1 MRSVFLGI
9 LPAIAGVALLGGCA
23 IGPDYVAP
31 TIDTPPAFMG
41 EAAVVA
47 RPIPP
52 APVDAWWRGFNDP
65 VLDRMIDRALAQN
78 LDLAQAAARVKQAR
92 AGLGAATAALL
103 PSASIEARSAQA
115 HASTQTPTGRL
126 LAATPNFDRDGALYE
141 ANVVAGWELDVFGG
155 SRRDQEA
162 ARAEYEGARAGVAAA
177 RLAVAA
183 QTADTY
189 MLVRGLQ
196 ARLAVAR
203 QQVETQ
209 GRLVETVRLQRTRGV
224 AAELQLQQAL
234 GALHQTRANI
244 PVLEEGLDAA
254 LNAMDVLLGAQP
266 GTHRAELAAPAPIP
280 SAPGLAE
287 AGGPTEL
294 LRRRPD
300 LVLAEQR
307 LRASNAQIGSA
318 LSQYFPKFSL
328 SGLIG
333 TATTSSSALF
343 ESPASQ
349 AQGVLGL
356 RWRLFDFGRVVAEVS
371 AARGQK
377 AEALA
382 AYQQSVLRAT
392 EDVENAF
399 SSLIKREEQER
410 GLANGE
416 ASLAKARDASKAAY
430 DAGVVSLVEVLD
442 ADARLLSVR
451 DARAQ
456 ARTEAARASIRS
468 FRALGGGWDHT
479 VGASKG

>member
-1 MRSVFLGI
+1 
-9 LPAIAGVALLGGCA
+9 
-23 IGPDYVAP
+23 VAP
-31 TIDTPPAFMG
+31 TIAAPPTFMG
-41 EAAVVA
+41 QAAVVA
-47 RPIPP
+47 RPAPA

-65 VLDRMIDRALAQN
+65 ILDRMVDRALAQN
-78 LDLAQAAARVKQAR
+78 LDLAQAAARVTQAR

-103 PSASIEARSAQA
+103 PSASVEARGAQA
-115 HASTQTPTGRL
+115 HSSTQTPTGRL

-209 GRLVETVRLQRTRGV
+209 GRLVETVRLQRAQGV
-224 AAELQLQQAL
+224 AAELQLDQAI
-234 GALHQTRANI
+234 GALQQTRASI
-244 PVLEEGLDAA
+244 PVLEEALDAA

-266 GTHRAELAAPAPIP
+266 GTYRAELAVAAPIP
-280 SAPGLAE
+280 AAPGLAD
-287 AGGPTEL
+287 AGGPAEL

-300 LVLAEQR
+300 LVVAEQR
-307 LRASNAQIGSA
+307 LRASNARVGSA
-318 LSQYFPKFSL
+318 LSQYFPKLSL
-328 SGLIG
+328 SGLVG
-333 TATTSSSALF
+333 TATTSSGALF
-343 ESPASQ
+343 EGSASQ

-356 RWRLFDFGRVVAEVS
+356 RWRLFDFGRVGAEVS

-399 SSLIKREEQER
+399 SSLVKREDQER
-410 GLANGE
+410 VLADGE
-416 ASLAKARDASKAAY
+416 VSLTKARDASKAAY
-430 DAGVVSLVEVLD
+430 SAGVVSLVEVLD

-451 DARAQ
+451 GARVQ

-468 FRALGGGWDHT
+468 FRALGGGWDQT
-479 VGASKG
+479 IGASEG